1 MGKHGKHR
9 PLVGAATGL
18 ACLVATPVE
27 ACRLALV
34 LALDVSSSVD
44 AGEDRLQRGGLAAAL
59 IAPDVQAA
67 FLSSPDPVALFVFEW
82 SGRYNQADLT
92 DWVLIETPT
101 DLRRVSER
109 IATSTRSHD
118 DFPTAMGYALGHA
131 AVRMR
136 DAPECHR
143 RTVDVSGDGVN
154 NDGFGPQIAY
164 RAFDFADVTVNGLVI
179 NAGEFEAEID
189 LIDFFRA
196 EVIRGPGA
204 FVEIANGFA
213 DYERAMRRKLIREV
227 SPQVM
232 GETRTVASPK
242 G

>member
-9 PLVGAATGL
+9 PLVRAAVGL
-18 ACLVATPVE
+18 ACLGATPVE

-59 IAPDVQAA
+59 IARDVQAA

-92 DWVLIETPT
+92 EWVLIETPA

-109 IATSTRSHD
+109 IATSARSHD
-118 DFPTAMGYALGHA
+118 DFPTAMGHALGHA

-164 RAFDFADVTVNGLVI
+164 GAFDFADVTVNGLVI
-179 NAGEFEAEID
+179 NAREFEAEID

-232 GETRTVASPK
+232 GETRAVASPK